1 VIDIK
6 TPLCSDC
13 AWKTTLCPTCQQKL
27 EGGHISSLDIEISKI
42 LYKINESYNISEASF
57 ERAVDFG
64 NVTIIFTEGEVGFL
78 IGRKGKVVSS
88 ISSALGKKV
97 RIVQTGKDVK
107 KSIEDML
114 APAKLIGLNSF
125 FSEGKEKVKVR
136 ISSKSDKL
144 AVGEDVL
151 QAVISDWL
159 KKDVQI
165 VLEPVQNS
173 KPSLYKN

>member
-1 VIDIK
+1 MDIDV
-6 TPLCSDC
+6 SR
-13 AWKTTLCPTCQQKL
+13 
-27 EGGHISSLDIEISKI
+27 I

-57 ERAVDFG
+57 CKAVDFG
-64 NVTIIFTEGEVGFL
+64 NIAIIFTEGEVGFL

-97 RIVQTGKDVK
+97 RIVQLGSDVK

-114 APAKLIGLNSF
+114 SPAKLIGLNTC
-125 FSEGKEKVKVR
+125 FSDGKEIVKVR
-136 ISSKSDKL
+136 VAQSGPQL
-144 AVGEDVL
+144 AVGSDVL

-165 VLEPVQNS
+165 VLEH
-173 KPSLYKN
+173 KGK